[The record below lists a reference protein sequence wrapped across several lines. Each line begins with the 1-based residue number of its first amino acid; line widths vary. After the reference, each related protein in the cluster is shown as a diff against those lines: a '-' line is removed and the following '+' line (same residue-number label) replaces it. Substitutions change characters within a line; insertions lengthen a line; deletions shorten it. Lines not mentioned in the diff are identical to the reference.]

1 VSEPATR
8 HRSRSKNLAPG
19 NVGDVF
25 VADVL
30 VPMFL
35 IVLSSRTTDR
45 PDALTVGSPTL
56 PAMKALRRG
65 LIVAVIAV
73 LVGGFVKLRGKG
85 GVPPT
90 SGGWRE
96 LDGPDFR

>member
-1 VSEPATR
+1 MVR
-8 HRSRSKNLAPG
+8 FHLAPRISL
-19 NVGDVF
+19 
-25 VADVL
+25 ADL
-30 VPMFL
+30 R
-35 IVLSSRTTDR
+35 SQRQDR
-45 PDALTVGSPTL
+45 PDALATGSPTL

>member
-1 VSEPATR
+1 VA
-8 HRSRSKNLAPG
+8 KNLAPRRRG
-19 NVGDVF
+19 RGLRCRRVR
-25 VADVL
+25 ADL
-30 VPMFL
+30 PDRAVPHL
-35 IVLSSRTTDR
+35 QRTGLR
-45 PDALTVGSPTL
+45 QPPILRPTL

-96 LDGPDFR
+96 LDGPEFR

>member
-1 VSEPATR
+1 
-8 HRSRSKNLAPG
+8 
-19 NVGDVF
+19 
-25 VADVL
+25 
-30 VPMFL
+30 M
-35 IVLSSRTTDR
+35 TDR
-45 PDALTVGSPTL
+45 PDGVATARPTL
-56 PAMKALRRG
+56 PVMKALRRG

>member
-1 VSEPATR
+1 MPV
-8 HRSRSKNLAPG
+8 
-19 NVGDVF
+19 
-25 VADVL
+25 
-30 VPMFL
+30 FL
-35 IVLSSRTTDR
+35 IVLYLTYDGPT
-45 PDALTVGSPTL
+45 DALTEGRPTL